1 MSRTINI
8 TVRPKRELTIGVSQR
23 GPAGAVLP
31 PGAEG
36 QVLGYGPG
44 GVPVA
49 VNPQAGG
56 AYDDTAI
63 KQRVA
68 TLEGAPPA
76 HTHGWAAITDKPAA
90 FPAAPHTHAWAEVSG
105 KPATF
110 APAPHRH
117 DASEIDNLPVASTAW
132 ADLTGVPAAFPPLA
146 HGHVLADITGLQGAL
161 DGKAAAVHVHSW
173 TQITDKP
180 ATFAPS
186 PHAHAIADVTGLQ
199 PALDGKAPTGHAH
212 AWADITGK
220 PAAFPPAA
228 HGHALADVTGLQAAL
243 DAAPGLLAVPVRTTM
258 PSRPATGQVA
268 LYPRRR
274 AGYDFVEVLRA
285 SGRDLSLQPHLGR
298 GRVGAWT
305 PNGSPAIGNIGLN
318 PSSVGTLSAP
328 AMSAASLAS
337 SSVRFRITSA
347 ATAVQAAEYR
357 GSQTNLWRGNAP
369 GLGGF
374 LAIFR
379 ISPVTLVAGCNGFF
393 GLASTGNLVNPLDVT
408 TWGGQ
413 LVGLGF
419 KEGVHANWQIVCG
432 PGTGANVLTDLGP
445 DFPINDL
452 TAMLTLYLYSAPNGS
467 SIMARVVNE
476 ANGKAVDLDLTA
488 GIPAPTMFLAPRV
501 HMDNGP
507 TAAAVAFD
515 CYGVYV
521 ESDF

>member
-1 MSRTINI
+1 MWQNI
-8 TVRPKRELTIGVSQR
+8 GNLKGPQGEDGPSAYEIAVSSGFTGTEAQWIASLKGAKGDAGPKGDTGV
-23 GPAGAVLP
+23 
-31 PGAEG
+31 
-36 QVLGYGPG
+36 
-44 GVPVA
+44 
-49 VNPQAGG
+49 AGG
-56 AYDDTAI
+56 D
-63 KQRVA
+63 
-68 TLEGAPPA
+68 GAKGEKGDPGPQ
-76 HTHGWAAITDKPAA
+76 P
-90 FPAAPHTHAWAEVSG
+90 
-105 KPATF
+105 
-110 APAPHRH
+110 
-117 DASEIDNLPVASTAW
+117 
-132 ADLTGVPAAFPPLA
+132 DLLS
-146 HGHVLADITGLQGAL
+146 I
-161 DGKAAAVHVHSW
+161 
-173 TQITDKP
+173 
-180 ATFAPS
+180 
-186 PHAHAIADVTGLQ
+186 
-199 PALDGKAPTGHAH
+199 PT
-212 AWADITGK
+212 
-220 PAAFPPAA
+220 
-228 HGHALADVTGLQAAL
+228 
-243 DAAPGLLAVPVRTTM
+243 RTTM

-268 LYPRRR
+268 IYPRRR

-298 GRVGAWT
+298 GRVAAWV
-305 PNGSPAIGNIGLN
+305 PNGSTTVGALGISQGSVGNI
-318 PSSVGTLSAP
+318 SAP
-328 AMSAASLAS
+328 AMSSANLAS

-357 GSQTNLWRGNAP
+357 GSQPNLWRGNAP

-379 ISPVTLVAGCNGFF
+379 VSPVTLVAGCNAFF
-393 GLASTGNLVNPLDVT
+393 GLTSTANLVNPLDVT

-419 KEGVHANWQIVCG
+419 KEGAHANWQIVCA